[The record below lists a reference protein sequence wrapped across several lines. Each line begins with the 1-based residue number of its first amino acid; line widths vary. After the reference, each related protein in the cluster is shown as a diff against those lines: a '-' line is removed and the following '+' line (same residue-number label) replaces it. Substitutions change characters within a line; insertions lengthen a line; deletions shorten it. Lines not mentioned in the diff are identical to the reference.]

1 MQWGEGCCEV
11 LLVVV
16 KGRVGSSVADRYQY
30 KIPGTVEPTAGP
42 ADDTDAASCSVA
54 PYGITELASDRYERH
69 RGWRFAHPYVNKP
82 AAMDATGLEKTT
94 DFVAEPEVWPTHG
107 RIRR

>member
-1 MQWGEGCCEV
+1 MQCGEGCCEV

-30 KIPGTVEPTAGP
+30 KIVGTVEPTTGP

-54 PYGITELASDRYERH
+54 PYGITELPSDRYERH

>member
-1 MQWGEGCCEV
+1 MQCGEGCCEV

-16 KGRVGSSVADRYQY
+16 KGRVGSSVANRYQY
-30 KIPGTVEPTAGP
+30 EIIGAVEPTTGP

-54 PYGITELASDRYERH
+54 PYGIAELPPNRYERH
-69 RGWRFAHPYVNKP
+69 RGWRFAYPYVNKP

-94 DFVAEPEVWPTHG
+94 DFVAKPEV
-107 RIRR
+107 